1 MIIRKPYAFL
11 IKHFKLIHFVM
22 LVLSICIVNRANI
35 IFNFFNEYVTTRQVS
50 SAEYISSNYLPLF
63 LFISSI
69 LIITLSIIIF
79 ILLKQK
85 DKPKLLYIII
95 IIYYILFII
104 FLIIAGMVISTIYI
118 EGLSPQLSRIYRD
131 ISLIALIIQIIF
143 IVLIAI
149 RAVGFDIKKFHFGE
163 DLQELQIEVTDNE
176 EIEITSGIDFDK
188 ISRNLQIKKE
198 DFKSFYIE
206 NKAMI
211 IIILFL
217 MIIVI
222 PGSFI
227 IRNIVNNKHFQ
238 QGEII
243 KLNNFD
249 MSIKSSYTTKYN
261 YNGNLKLKEN
271 KSYLIIEFYLKNNKQ
286 KKSSINLNSLTLESN
301 NHIYSPNTSNY
312 NSFIDIGIGYDSQAL
327 LFNEEKKYI
336 AVFIVDD
343 EDITN
348 NMNIRYT
355 DDPTSKILNYKR
367 IDIMPMNLDND
378 IKKENIKIGEIINL
392 NKTLLLNTTLEIKE
406 YDIKDYYTCTIDE
419 KEKTIVNTNGLVL
432 KLTYEFIKDK
442 NISFITDF
450 NEFLNKYATI
460 SYVYKEITHNEK
472 IENITPTNYNLNDVY
487 LAVNEEIKD
496 ATNIYIEFSIRNIS
510 YKIILK

>member
-22 LVLSICIVNRANI
+22 LVLSIYIVNRANI

-392 NKTLLLNTTLEIKE
+392 AQMLNSKYSKVLSVVLVIA
-406 YDIKDYYTCTIDE
+406 ILIIIGFLVFIGIDWYKASISE
-419 KEKTIVNTNGLVL
+419 SEN
-432 KLTYEFIKDK
+432 K
-442 NISFITDF
+442 NILEQF
-450 NEFLNKYATI
+450 NN
-460 SYVYKEITHNEK
+460 YVENEQK
-472 IENITPTNYNLNDVY
+472 DNNNENLENVINNILSNPTASNITLGLIGIHIGLHWNWILNMS
-487 LAVNEEIKD
+487 K
-496 ATNIYIEFSIRNIS
+496 
-510 YKIILK
+510 KIFKFN

>member
-1 MIIRKPYAFL
+1 
-11 IKHFKLIHFVM
+11 
-22 LVLSICIVNRANI
+22 
-35 IFNFFNEYVTTRQVS
+35 
-50 SAEYISSNYLPLF
+50 
-63 LFISSI
+63 
-69 LIITLSIIIF
+69 
-79 ILLKQK
+79 
-85 DKPKLLYIII
+85 
-95 IIYYILFII
+95 
-104 FLIIAGMVISTIYI
+104 
-118 EGLSPQLSRIYRD
+118 
-131 ISLIALIIQIIF
+131 
-143 IVLIAI
+143 
-149 RAVGFDIKKFHFGE
+149 
-163 DLQELQIEVTDNE
+163 
-176 EIEITSGIDFDK
+176 
-188 ISRNLQIKKE
+188 
-198 DFKSFYIE
+198 
-206 NKAMI
+206 
-211 IIILFL
+211 
-217 MIIVI
+217 
-222 PGSFI
+222 
-227 IRNIVNNKHFQ
+227 
-238 QGEII
+238 
-243 KLNNFD
+243 

-312 NSFIDIGIGYDSQAL
+312 NSFIDIGIGYDSQTL